1 MKITL
6 GHIIVFLFITL
17 GYYTS
22 INWFIIPFIEDNIE
36 DNNMKQ
42 ASGCFISVIMLIFSI
57 AFVGVKLQRNWDKGF
72 NINLNFK
79 KQKKE

>member
-36 DNNMKQ
+36 DNNGKQ
-42 ASGCFISVIMLIFSI
+42 AFGGFISVIMLIYSI
-57 AFVGVKLQRNWDKGF
+57 AFIGVNLQKNWNKGF

-79 KQKKE
+79 KQNKE